1 MIQIVTADGRAER
14 EVLSAM
20 RARAAAKSVEIDTA
34 TAAIMENVRQEGY
47 PAVERYTRQFD
58 HKLPYEIPKG
68 RLEEAYAAC
77 DSALISALEHA
88 AANIRDYNEK
98 LLTQSREWKSPDGG
112 TVGRVVRGRI

>member
-47 PAVERYTRQFD
+47 PAVERYTRQF
-58 HKLPYEIPKG
+58 
-68 RLEEAYAAC
+68 AYFINFPMRFQRGGWRKPMPPA
-77 DSALISALEHA
+77 
-88 AANIRDYNEK
+88 IR
-98 LLTQSREWKSPDGG
+98 P
-112 TVGRVVRGRI
+112 